1 MPSYVMSVRKVSRGQ
16 FTADIGNTSY
26 LVVPDGKD
34 PSPGHAIPAQEWF
47 DKVTNGAKWT
57 NDKGQKRGDLLFA
70 AHGYNMSE
78 SEVIERHRL
87 LANGL
92 ADIGFKGM
100 VVSFDWPSDDKA
112 LAYLADRHKAK
123 LTAMRLMT
131 EGIAYVSEKQKPDCP
146 INIHVLGH
154 STGAYVLTEAFDDAD
169 DSNLPNSAWK
179 VSQIIFVAGDVSS
192 SVMSNPDPRS
202 DSIYRHCIR
211 LTNYSSRRDQALDIS
226 NVKRVGVA
234 PRVGRIG
241 LPDNAPSLAINVD
254 CTRYYEQLDNDPEVL
269 KQDEPYGIVGMPT
282 HSWYFGNKI
291 FTQDLFYTLI
301 GTDRYS
307 MPTRSVDGEGKTV
320 LIR

>member
-1 MPSYVMSVRKVSRGQ
+1 MPSYVMSVRKASRGK
-16 FTADIGNTSY
+16 FTADIGGTSY
-26 LVVPDGKD
+26 LVVPDGED
-34 PSPGHAIPAQEWF
+34 PSPDHAIPEQKWF
-47 DKVTNGAKWT
+47 DQVTQGAQWK
-57 NDKGQKRGDLLFA
+57 NEKGEKRGDLLFSV
-70 AHGYNMSE
+70 HGYNMSE

-92 ADIGFKGM
+92 SDIGFKGI

-112 LAYLADRHKAK
+112 LAYLPDRHKAK

-131 EGIAYVSEKQKPDCP
+131 EGISYVSEKQKPDCP

-169 DSNLPNSAWK
+169 DTNLPNSAWK

-202 DSIYRHCIR
+202 DSIYRHGIR

-234 PRVGRIG
+234 PRVGRVG
-241 LPDNAPSLAINVD
+241 LPENAPSNAINVD
-254 CTRYYEQLDNDPEVL
+254 CTQYYEKLINDSAIL
-269 KQDEPYGIVGMPT
+269 TQDEPDGIKGMPS

-291 FTQDLFYTLI
+291 FTRDLFCTLI
-301 GTDRYS
+301 GIDRYVI
-307 MPTRSVDGEGKTV
+307 PTRSVDGEGKTV